1 VPLRDLSQRG
11 ARLSATDVALEGQ
24 SPGRRLR
31 SSLIIDL
38 ITAEAGNRI
47 MDGVGAVVDA
57 SVAFVGTHFLLSH
70 PFRRPLVRRLGERAF
85 MGLYSLVAAV
95 TLVWL
100 VWAFRAAPV
109 SAPLWPV
116 GNTLWAV
123 ATLVMLLAS
132 VLLMGSLIRNP
143 AFPTGGRA
151 GAAPARASGV
161 FAITRHPML
170 WAFALWALCHIAVY
184 PVAKN
189 IVVAT
194 AILVLALLGA
204 AFQDERKG
212 RLQPALW
219 RPWMAQTSYVP
230 FLAIA
235 TRRARLGGFGAHSL
249 AGGVVV
255 WLVATWAHI
264 PLSGWAAGIWRW
276 L

>member
-1 VPLRDLSQRG
+1 
-11 ARLSATDVALEGQ
+11 
-24 SPGRRLR
+24 
-31 SSLIIDL
+31 
-38 ITAEAGNRI
+38 
-47 MDGVGAVVDA
+47 MDGVGLVVDA
-57 SVAFVGTHFLLSH
+57 AVAFVGTHFLLSH
-70 PFRRPLVRRLGERAF
+70 PFRERLVRRLGERAF
-85 MGLYSLVAAV
+85 TALYSLVAAI
-95 TLVWL
+95 TLGWL
-100 VWAFRAAPV
+100 VWAYRAAPI
-109 SAPLWPV
+109 SAPFWPV

-143 AFPTGGRA
+143 ALPTGGRPA
-151 GAAPARASGV
+151 AAAPTTASGV

-170 WAFALWALCHIAVY
+170 WSFALWALCHIAVY

-212 RLQPALW
+212 RLQPELW
-219 RPWMAQTSYVP
+219 RPWTARTSYWP

-235 TRRARLGGFGAHSL
+235 TRRARFGGFGAHSL